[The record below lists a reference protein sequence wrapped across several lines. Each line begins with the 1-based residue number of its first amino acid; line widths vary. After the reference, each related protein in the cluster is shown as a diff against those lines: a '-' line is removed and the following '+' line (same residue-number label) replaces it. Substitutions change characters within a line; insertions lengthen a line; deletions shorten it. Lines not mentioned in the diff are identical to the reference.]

1 MCARLIEKPV
11 AGILGGN
18 LARLY
23 QSLLASMVHLS
34 DHQTDPSLW
43 AVYAGCIRS
52 HQVCAELG
60 DEFIE
65 MEVVQGFTQFVKV
78 IIRIAARHFNGFRT
92 GLLTLIPYSI

>member
-1 MCARLIEKPV
+1 MQESQDDVRIEYIPPATEQV
-11 AGILGGN
+11 EA
-18 LARLY
+18 Y
-23 QSLLASMVHLS
+23 SQ
-34 DHQTDPSLW
+34 
-43 AVYAGCIRS
+43 
-52 HQVCAELG
+52 QVCAELG